1 MIQKTLNNHVVYTR
15 KNITIKQQ
23 QAGNHSDKRSW
34 LRKAIQIGS
43 WTAYTWRKMSMTVA
57 CHDCDYSGKLCEE
70 RRNSSHERKESAGA
84 QNDCCGLATVNRF

>member
-43 WTAYTWRKMSMTVA
+43 WTAYTR
-57 CHDCDYSGKLCEE
+57 
-70 RRNSSHERKESAGA
+70 GA
-84 QNDCCGLATVNRF
+84 RC